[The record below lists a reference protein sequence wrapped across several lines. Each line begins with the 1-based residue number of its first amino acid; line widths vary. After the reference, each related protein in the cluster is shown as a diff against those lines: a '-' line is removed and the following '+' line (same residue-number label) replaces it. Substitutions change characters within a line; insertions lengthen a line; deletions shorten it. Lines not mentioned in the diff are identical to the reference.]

1 MAGVMSGIMLLGW
14 TFGALT
20 LYAGRCVQKRRNK
33 TLIYIMAA
41 LNCMFIPYGTL
52 LGVFTFIILAS
63 PAAIQEFSDVGHLA
77 IR

>member
-1 MAGVMSGIMLLGW
+1 MAGVMSGMMLLGW
-14 TFGALT
+14 TFGVLT

-52 LGVFTFIILAS
+52 LGVFTFIVLAS
-63 PAAIQEFSDVGHLA
+63 PAAIQEFSEVRQLA
-77 IR
+77 